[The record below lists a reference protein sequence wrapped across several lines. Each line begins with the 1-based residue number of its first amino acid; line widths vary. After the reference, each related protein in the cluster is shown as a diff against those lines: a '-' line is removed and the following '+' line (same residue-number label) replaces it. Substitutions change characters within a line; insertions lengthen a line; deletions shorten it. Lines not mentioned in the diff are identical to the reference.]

1 LPQISVIVEYEIHD
15 GRHQDFTT
23 LMKDHARRTLFEED
37 GCLRFEVLEPV
48 DENGIPLPGRL
59 MVSELYAD
67 RGAFTTHMESPRLA
81 ALRTKVGPL
90 LKSRRVLV
98 SRLADDRADETGLAP
113 DELNAA
119 NDG

>member
-1 LPQISVIVEYEIHD
+1 MPQMSVIVEYEIHD
-15 GRHQDFTT
+15 GREEDFTA

-37 GCLRFEVLEPV
+37 GCLRFEVLKPV
-48 DENGIPLPGRL
+48 DETGAQIPGRL
-59 MVSELYAD
+59 MVSELYTD
-67 RGAFTTHMESPRLA
+67 RGAFATHMESPRLE
-81 ALRTKVGPL
+81 ALRTRLGPL

-98 SRLADDRADETGLAP
+98 SRLVDHQADEAGLAP